1 MSYPVDLMSPS
12 RDDRILQ
19 HQGLVR
25 HVADAV
31 WQIIGKA
38 VPLEDLIGYG
48 QIGLIEAVDRFQPET
63 RCQFST
69 YAYYRIRGAILD
81 GLCKL
86 QGLSRRLMEKLRF
99 YRGLH
104 EVLAARYE
112 TGASSME
119 DLEQIWRAL
128 DESLH
133 DGLVLFMLAHA
144 SVISDE
150 DPRPDSEGEAAALVA
165 EWRRQIRQ
173 SLEQLPE
180 MERRLVQKVY
190 FEGLS
195 LSEAAEQMGI
205 SRSWACRL
213 HQRAVQTL
221 RHLIQR
227 DTNPPPGGR
236 VIR

>member
-1 MSYPVDLMSPS
+1 MSHPADLMSPS

-19 HQGLVR
+19 HQGLVH
-25 HVADAV
+25 HVADSI
-31 WQIIGKA
+31 WQMIGRA

-48 QIGLIEAVDRFQPET
+48 QIGLIEAIDRFQPET
-63 RCQFST
+63 GYQFST

-104 EVLAARYE
+104 EVLAARQE
-112 TGASSME
+112 ACESSME

-133 DGLVLFMLAHA
+133 DSLVLFMLAHA

-150 DPRPDSEGEAAALVA
+150 DHRQDSEGETAAVVD

-173 SLEQLPE
+173 ILEQLPE
-180 MERRLVQKVY
+180 MERHLVQKVY
-190 FEGLS
+190 FEGLN
-195 LSEAAEQMGI
+195 LSEAAEQMGV

-213 HQRAVQTL
+213 HQRAIQTL
-221 RHLIQR
+221 RHSIQR
-227 DTNPPPGGR
+227 DMNPPPGER